1 MDDSGQSFIQWFRQ
15 SAPYIHAHRN
25 RTFVIQFGG
34 EAVTGAVFQSTLHD
48 VALLNSLGV
57 RVVLVHGARPQIED
71 LISAQGG
78 DSAYAD
84 GLRVTDDLGLEAAKE
99 AAGRLRVE
107 IEAMLSMG
115 VANSPMGGARI
126 RVASGNFVT
135 ARPLGV
141 VDGQDFMHT
150 GEVRRVDAEGIGQ
163 RLDAGD
169 IVLLSPL
176 GFSPTGEIFNLS
188 AEDVAVAA
196 ASALKAD
203 KLLLL
208 TETDSLSDSDAPAS
222 SCLTPREASALLE
235 RLNALAPLG
244 HSLFAAIHACR
255 NGVRRAHLLDHH
267 VDGAL
272 MLELFTRDGIG
283 TLVTSEQY
291 EEIRPAA
298 IEDVAGILALIAPLE
313 DQGVLVRRSREQ
325 IELEINDFTVL
336 DRDGLIA
343 GCAALH
349 DLDGAMA
356 ELACVAIHP
365 DYRTGGRGDD
375 LLEFI
380 ERRARDQGL
389 SSLAVLTTKTAHWF
403 RERGFVPGRLTDLPV
418 QRQAMYNYQRNS
430 KVFIK
435 TLAPQPR

>member
-1 MDDSGQSFIQWFRQ
+1 MDDSGSSFIQWFRQ

-34 EAVTGAVFQSTLHD
+34 EAVSSTVFQSTLHD

-57 RVVLVHGARPQIED
+57 RVVLVHGARPQIEE
-71 LISAQGG
+71 LVSAQGG

-196 ASALKAD
+196 ASALAAD

-208 TETDSLSDSDAPAS
+208 TETHTLSESDTPSS
-222 SCLTPREASALLE
+222 SCLTPREASSLLKT
-235 RLNALAPLG
+235 LHPQAPLG

-267 VDGAL
+267 TDGAL

-291 EEIRPAA
+291 EEIRPAT

-313 DQGVLVRRSREQ
+313 DDGVLVRRSREQ
-325 IELEINDFTVL
+325 IELEIDDFAVL

-349 DLDGAMA
+349 DIGADMA

-380 ERRARDQGL
+380 ERRARERNV

-418 QRQAMYNYQRNS
+418 KRQAMYNYQRNS

-435 TLAPQPR
+435 PLTA